1 MFCTSNALLV
11 SKRLD
16 NKEAGTLGKSKL
28 HIGLKVLNGWEP
40 VGCIRLNVLRHGE
53 EVLSLLKEIEP

>member
-1 MFCTSNALLV
+1 MLV